1 MSEGEMDR
9 LYKLQLL
16 KEQEKQAG
24 GGEEESGSEP
34 EQLTKQ
40 QIDDIINQKES
51 ILKSNKEELDSL

>member
-9 LYKLQLL
+9 IYKLQLL

-24 GGEEESGSEP
+24 GGEEESSNEA

-40 QIDDIINQKES
+40 QIDDIINQKEN